1 MNRDL
6 YQAIL
11 LNPADNVVC
20 LLQDMRKGEK
30 PSVAGVIPPTILQ
43 DTSLGHKVATSRILQ
58 GAAVVKYGAVIGH
71 AIKDIEAGEHVH
83 LHNLTGRLQAEGDM
97 T

>member
-1 MNRDL
+1 MNRGL

-11 LNPADNVVC
+11 LNPADNVMC
-20 LLQDMRKGEK
+20 LLQDMSKGEK
-30 PSVAGVIPPTILQ
+30 PSVDGVIPPTILQ
-43 DTSLGHKVATSRILQ
+43 DTSLGHKIAMSKILQ
-58 GAAVVKYGAVIGH
+58 GAAIVKYGAVIGL

-83 LHNLTGRLQAEGDM
+83 LHNLTGLIQAEAEA